1 MAAALACSR
10 LKHKPISPPSLLLS
24 AAARHTRHRTAHQSS
39 TDAPPPR
46 QASPSPA
53 PTLRPPARKER
64 APNALVADRDSH
76 CSLTA
81 QERTA
86 STATRAKRGRLGP
99 PTPYSSSCS
108 GSQRS
113 CFQPLTSNFTPAPLL
128 PPTKTPTRPH
138 PRAHPHRRSTIALP
152 SSTVRRP
159 QLPSRARINP
169 CHLRAHRPDGQSRE
183 RKHPGASIHP
193 AQIASASPYPH
204 DHGGGSSPAPQT
216 RE

>member
-1 MAAALACSR
+1 MQRLSGLAILRAQAHFTALAASVR
-10 LKHKPISPPSLLLS
+10 RRS
-24 AAARHTRHRTAHQSS
+24 THQASHSTPVIHGRSS
-39 TDAPPPR
+39 TP
-46 QASPSPA
+46 ASPSPA

-76 CSLTA
+76 CSLTV

-138 PRAHPHRRSTIALP
+138 PRAHPHRRSTIAPP
-152 SSTVRRP
+152 SSTVRRLK
-159 QLPSRARINP
+159 LPSRARINP

>member
-1 MAAALACSR
+1 MAWRSSE
-10 LKHKPISPPSLLLS
+10 HKPISPPSLLLS

-183 RKHPGASIHP
+183 RNHPGASIHP

-204 DHGGGSSPAPQT
+204 GHGGGSSPAPQT